1 MQEQECDGLSG
12 EGPSYRSKVEASMTE
27 ASSDPTIAMRGAGYY
42 SDHSIN
48 AKIAIDATLPLV
60 EEALRGVVLRSSDKP
75 FAIADFGAA
84 DGGTSLDLMRHV
96 VRTLRVACPHRA
108 IILTYT
114 DLPFNDFS
122 TLFRRLHGVLDV
134 EDDAPLAQEPG
145 LFTFASA
152 TSFHRQ
158 IFPDETLSFGFSASA
173 MHWLSGKPGL
183 IADHVHAVGATETEK
198 AAYRKLARSDW
209 SAILL
214 ARAREL
220 VPGGRLVLANFCVDE
235 CGRYLGSTASAN
247 LLDTLA
253 KHWRALASAN
263 IITEDEYRAGTI
275 QQYYRTIADFVAPF
289 KDPDSPV
296 SRAGLRLEHVS
307 SMLTPCPFAA
317 RFRQHGDGVTFA
329 RAYVLHFRA
338 WSQSTFVRALNRNRP
353 EAERAA
359 IIDQFY
365 RDYEADVAA
374 CPEAHWVDR
383 VHCVQ
388 TIVKI

>member
-1 MQEQECDGLSG
+1 
-12 EGPSYRSKVEASMTE
+12 
-27 ASSDPTIAMRGAGYY
+27 MRGAGYY

-48 AKIAIDATLPLV
+48 AKIVIDATLPLV
-60 EEALRGVVLRSSDKP
+60 EEALRSVELSSSHKP

-84 DGGTSLDLMRHV
+84 DGGTSLNLMRHV
-96 VRTLRVACPHRA
+96 VRTLRSACPHRA
-108 IILTYT
+108 VTLTYT
-114 DLPFNDFS
+114 DLPYNDFS

-134 EDDAPLAQEPG
+134 ENDAPLAQEPG

-158 IFPDETLSFGFSASA
+158 IFPNETLSFGFSASA

-183 IADHVHAVGATETEK
+183 ITDHVHAVRANEAER
-198 AAYRKLARSDW
+198 AAYRERARSDW

-214 ARAREL
+214 ARAQEL
-220 VPGGRLVLANFCVDE
+220 MPGGTLVLANFCVDE
-235 CGRYLGSTASAN
+235 CGRYLGSTAVAN

-253 KHWRALASAN
+253 KHWRGLASAN
-263 IITEDEYRAGTI
+263 IITENEYRAGTI
-275 QQYYRTIADFVAPF
+275 QQYYRTIDDFVAPF
-289 KDPDSPV
+289 KDPDSLV
-296 SRAGLRLEHVS
+296 SRAALRLEHVS
-307 SMLTPCPFAA
+307 TMLTPCPFAA
-317 RFRQHGDGVTFA
+317 RFRRHGDVTAFA
-329 RAYVLHFRA
+329 RAYVGHFRA
-338 WSQSTFVRALNRNRP
+338 WSQSTFVSALNRNRP

-365 RDYEADVAA
+365 RAYETDVIAH
-374 CPEAHWVDR
+374 PEAHWVDR

>member
-1 MQEQECDGLSG
+1 
-12 EGPSYRSKVEASMTE
+12 MTE

-48 AKIAIDATLPLV
+48 AKIVIDATLPLV
-60 EEALRGVVLRSSDKP
+60 EEALRNVVLRSSDKP

-84 DGGTSLDLMRHV
+84 DGGTSLNLMRHV
-96 VRTLRVACPHRA
+96 VQTLRRACSHRA
-108 IILTYT
+108 ITLTYT
-114 DLPFNDFS
+114 DLPYNDFS

-145 LFTFASA
+145 LFIFASA

-158 IFPDETLSFGFSASA
+158 IFPDETLSLGFSASA
-173 MHWLSGKPGL
+173 MHWLSAKPGL
-183 IADHVHAVGATETEK
+183 IADHVHAVGATEPER
-198 AAYRKLARSDW
+198 AAYREQARSDW

-220 VPGGRLVLANFCVDE
+220 MAGGRLVLANFCVDE
-235 CGRYLGSTASAN
+235 CGRYLGSTAIAN

-253 KHWRALASAN
+253 KHWRELASAN

-275 QQYYRTIADFVAPF
+275 QQFYRTIDEFVAPF

-296 SRAGLRLEHVS
+296 SRAGLRLESVS
-307 SMLTPCPFAA
+307 TMLTPCPFAA
-317 RFRQHGDGVTFA
+317 RFRRHGDVTAFA
-329 RAYVLHFRA
+329 RAYVRHFRA
-338 WSQSTFVRALNRNRP
+338 WSQSTFLSALNRNRP
-353 EAERAA
+353 EVERAA
-359 IIDQFY
+359 IVDQFY
-365 RDYEADVAA
+365 RAYETDVAA
-374 CPEAHWVDR
+374 HPEAHWVDR

-388 TIVKI
+388 SIVKV

>member
-1 MQEQECDGLSG
+1 
-12 EGPSYRSKVEASMTE
+12 
-27 ASSDPTIAMRGAGYY
+27 MRERGDY

-48 AKIAIDATLPLV
+48 AKIVIDATLPLV
-60 EEALRGVVLRSSDKP
+60 EDALFAILSKTSDKP

-96 VRTLRVACPHRA
+96 VRTLRTACPHRS
-108 IILTYT
+108 ITLTYT
-114 DLPFNDFS
+114 DLPYNDFS
-122 TLFRRLHGVLDV
+122 TLFRRLHGVLGVQDN
-134 EDDAPLAQEPG
+134 APLAQEPK
-145 LFTFASA
+145 LFIFASA

-183 IADHVHAVGATETEK
+183 IADHVHAVGGTETERV
-198 AAYRKLARSDW
+198 AYRNQALSDW
-209 SAILL
+209 TAILL

-235 CGRYLGSTASAN
+235 CGRYLGSTAVSN
-247 LLDTLA
+247 LFDTLA
-253 KHWRALASAN
+253 KHWRTLFLTN

-275 QQYYRTIADFVAPF
+275 QQYYRTIDDFVAPF

-296 SRAGLRLEHVS
+296 SRAGLRLERVS
-307 SMLTPCPFAA
+307 TMLTPCPFAA
-317 RFRQHGDGVTFA
+317 MFRQQRDVTAFA

-338 WSQSTFVRALNRNRP
+338 WSQSTFVGALNPNRP
-353 EAERAA
+353 AAERAA

-365 RDYEADVAA
+365 QAYETEVAA

-388 TIVKI
+388 TIVKN